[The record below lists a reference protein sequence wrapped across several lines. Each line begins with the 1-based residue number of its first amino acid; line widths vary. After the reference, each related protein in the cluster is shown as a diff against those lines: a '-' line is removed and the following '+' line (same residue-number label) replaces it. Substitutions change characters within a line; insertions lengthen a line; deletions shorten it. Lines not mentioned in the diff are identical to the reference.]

1 MSSSPET
8 EQKIASSHTFDE
20 DHPSSPRR
28 TGRASRVGRLPKG
41 SKRECSACHSPFNH
55 RTASVKSGWLLA
67 DGSAD
72 QPRRGRRPRS
82 SKSERGRT
90 KPGKT
95 APPSSAWSAR
105 TRADFSIVEKTRAV
119 RFLGSI
125 SQTSMTPASKYSRTL
140 RAISGLV
147 FPSLSTS
154 TARSGARSGI
164 GSRGLSRP
172 GSLLPGDE
180 RQIGN
185 PHQAGSDPHHAVGSN
200 ADSQVVLIEIRTD
213 QM

>member
-1 MSSSPET
+1 MKT
-8 EQKIASSHTFDE
+8 TRLD
-20 DHPSSPRR
+20 PRR

-41 SKRECSACHSPFNH
+41 SKRKCSACRSPFNH
-55 RTASVKSGWLLA
+55 RSASVKSGWCLRM
-67 DGSAD
+67 GPAD

-125 SQTSMTPASKYSRTL
+125 SQTSMTPAPKYSCTL

-154 TARSGARSGI
+154 TARSAPGRGSALGGFHGQGASPR
-164 GSRGLSRP
+164 
-172 GSLLPGDE
+172 
-180 RQIGN
+180 
-185 PHQAGSDPHHAVGSN
+185 
-200 ADSQVVLIEIRTD
+200 
-213 QM
+213 